1 MSRNRT
7 LKPWIVVV
15 AAALLLALLAVPAT
29 AKTYKAKDLRGTYQF
44 VVTETRAED
53 SPSEV
58 DYCNSYGTITVD
70 GKGKAHTTMEVRRCT
85 TFPGLAMEIDI
96 DDLGE
101 FNYTVM
107 PNGEFLLIELDTDV
121 DPPVET
127 DYISHGRIVQ
137 GGKMLLV
144 DGTRGCTALP
154 CPHPEF
160 LGTIAIGAK
169 E

>member
-1 MSRNRT
+1 MYQTTPR
-7 LKPWIVVV
+7 PWMVMVAGALVLALV
-15 AAALLLALLAVPAT
+15 AAPLA
-29 AKTYKAKDLRGTYQF
+29 AKDYKAKDLKGTYQF
-44 VVTETRAED
+44 VVTETRAETL
-53 SPSEV
+53 PEV
-58 DYCNSYGTITVD
+58 DYCNSYGTITFD
-70 GKGKAHTTMEVRRCT
+70 GVGKAYTTMEVRRCT
-85 TFPGLAMEIDI
+85 TFPTLDVEIDI

-137 GGKMLLV
+137 GGKLLLV